1 MLSIILWNLFVRGD
15 QIQNLF
21 GTTKEGNMCVDGNT
35 QVCIETDIVISQAL
49 LAKKGEKLW

>member
-21 GTTKEGNMCVDGNT
+21 GTTTEGNMCVDGNT